1 MVDAEVHVIDRGGLY
16 CDMNYMMEAN
26 TIGSHDEPNPDT
38 EYDEIPV
45 WNLVIDHP
53 EATILWDTGSHH
65 DAADGHWPEGLVQA
79 FYPHDASEH
88 RLDDDLEAAGYS
100 LDDIDAVFQ
109 SHLHLDHAGGLA
121 FFAGTDT
128 PIYVHEEELKFAYY
142 SAKTDEGSA
151 AYVLDDFDH
160 DLNWQVIHRD
170 REAHFTDL
178 EFVRFPGH
186 TPGLTGSVIHL
197 DSDGT
202 VVFTGD
208 QVYMDENYEE
218 GTPLGGPLVWGKTE
232 WTESMN
238 RIRELERRHDAEVVF
253 GHDPAQFES
262 IRPGWGL

>member
-1 MVDAEVHVIDRGGLY
+1 
-16 CDMNYMMEAN
+16 MMEAN

-79 FYPHDASEH
+79 FLPARRE
-88 RLDDDLEAAGYS
+88 RPPPRRRRLEAAGYS

-109 SHLHLDHAGGLA
+109 SHLHLDHAGGLE

-128 PIYVHEEELKFAYY
+128 PVYVHEEELKFAYY

-160 DLNWQVIHRD
+160 DLNWQVLHRD
-170 REAHFTDL
+170 REERFTDL

-197 DSDGT
+197 DSEGT

-218 GTPLGGPLVWGKTE
+218 GTPLGGPRVGKTE
-232 WTESMN
+232 GP
-238 RIRELERRHDAEVVF
+238 RA
-253 GHDPAQFES
+253 
-262 IRPGWGL
+262 

>member
-1 MVDAEVHVIDRGGLY
+1 MVNAEIHVIDRGGLY

-26 TIGSHDEPNPDT
+26 TIATYDEQNPDI
-38 EYDEIPV
+38 EYGEIPV

-65 DAADGHWPEGLVQA
+65 EAADGHWPAGLTQA

-100 LDDIDAVFQ
+100 IDDIDAVFQ
-109 SHLHLDHAGGLA
+109 SHLHLDHAGGLE
-121 FFAGTDT
+121 FFDGTDV
-128 PIYVHEEELKFAYY
+128 PVYVHEKEMKFAYY
-142 SAKTDEGSA
+142 SAKTAEGSS

-160 DLNWQVIHRD
+160 DLNWQILHD
-170 REAHFTDL
+170 DCEEQFEDL

-197 DSDGT
+197 DDDGT

-208 QVYMDENYEE
+208 QVYMDENYQDEV
-218 GTPLGGPLVWGKTE
+218 PLGGPLMWGKTE
-232 WTESMN
+232 WRDSLQ
-238 RIRELERRHDAEVVF
+238 RIRSYERRHDAEVVF
-253 GHDPAQFES
+253 GHDPEQFEA
-262 IRPGWGL
+262 IQPGWGL